1 MVSSAHWH
9 DLDGSP
15 IIVTEN
21 VVEYRKAVAEYVTAE
36 DTVLEV
42 GCAEGLTTALISQ
55 SAKQVRLYNYRLCHC

>member
-1 MVSSAHWH
+1 MVSSAQWH
-9 DLDGSP
+9 DLGGSP

-21 VVEYRKAVAEYVTAE
+21 VVEYRRAVAEYVAAE

-55 SAKQVRLYNYRLCHC
+55 VAKQVTM